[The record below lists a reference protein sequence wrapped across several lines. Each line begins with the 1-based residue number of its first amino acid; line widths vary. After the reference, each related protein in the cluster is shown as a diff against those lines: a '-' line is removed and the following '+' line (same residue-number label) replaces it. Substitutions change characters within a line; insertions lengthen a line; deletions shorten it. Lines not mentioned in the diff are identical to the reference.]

1 MKKTSGKGNVLLV
14 FGILLFVSLLFVG
27 CCQAIGPGRGPDPE
41 VSRLQQELDE
51 QKNEL
56 RSLARICGVPEEKTK
71 SLSSLGLIS
80 EVKIVLGNSTGY
92 YGETLSDKDMNILT
106 KFLVEHPQIEKTIRK
121 YDAFVK
127 RNKGRHIVVLP

>member
-92 YGETLSDKDMNILT
+92 YGETLSDKEME
-106 KFLVEHPQIEKTIRK
+106 LVKKYLSYEPKLAETIRK

>member
-1 MKKTSGKGNVLLV
+1 MKKTSGRGNILLV

-27 CCQAIGPGRGPDPE
+27 CCRAIGPNGPDPE

-56 RSLARICGVPEEKTK
+56 QSLARLCGVPEQKTK

-92 YGETLSDKDMNILT
+92 YGETLSDKDMDFLK
-106 KFLVEHPQIEKTIRK
+106 KFLVEDPKIEKIIRN